1 MAETKD
7 GSESENLRLRELAIR
22 CIISEG
28 GEAMLDE
35 AFESAKQDIKNDARE
50 MEAIQQLIKNYKEG
64 LRAEAIS
71 RLKKDVQDVAFIA
84 ALMDTARNELLKDVV
99 DQLTEELQPVVRP
112 IVEQQ
117 LKVQLMNDPDFVAQ
131 VKAELKKTI
140 LGL

>member
-22 CIISEG
+22 CIINEG

-35 AFESAKQDIKNDARE
+35 AFESAKQGIKNDAHE

-71 RLKKDVQDVAFIA
+71 RLEKDVQDDAFIA
-84 ALMDTARNELLKDVV
+84 ALMDTARDELLKDVV
-99 DQLTEELQPVVRP
+99 DQLTEELRPIVRP
-112 IVEQQ
+112 VVEQQ
-117 LKVQLMNDPDFVAQ
+117 LKVQLMNDRDFVAQ